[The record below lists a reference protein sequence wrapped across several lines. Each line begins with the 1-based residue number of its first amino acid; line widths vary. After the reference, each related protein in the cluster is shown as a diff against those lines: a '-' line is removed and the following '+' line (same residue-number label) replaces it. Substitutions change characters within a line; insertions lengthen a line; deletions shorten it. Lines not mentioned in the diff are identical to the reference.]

1 MTISAERSK
10 NHKICGDKRG
20 RPAGEGNGMDGMN
33 GMDGVYIKKEKKV
46 KILLRVHRSHSPVSF
61 FLFFFLFQ
69 DVTFSY
75 LAKKINT

>member
-20 RPAGEGNGMDGMN
+20 RPAGEGN